1 MLGAIVG
8 DIVGSRFEFNNHR
21 SKNFDLFADT
31 CFVTDD
37 SIMSLAV
44 ARAIMEASK
53 VKTPNSRECDHDF
66 YLLLSNLTV
75 KYMRD
80 IGRKYPDCG
89 FGGLFYG
96 WVFSDNPEP
105 YNSFGNGAAMRVSPA
120 GFAASDIWEA
130 ERLAEAVTK
139 VTHNHVEG
147 IKGAKATAAA
157 IFMARSGA
165 SKSEIREH
173 ISNEY
178 YPLDF
183 RIDDIRNTY
192 RFNETCQ
199 ETVPQA
205 IECFL
210 EATSFEDA
218 VRTAISLGGDSDT
231 VAAIA
236 GAIAEACYGVP
247 DAIRETALG
256 YLNEELRAIYD
267 AWVEFAP
274 PAGGR
279 SGAALP

>member
-1 MLGAIVG
+1 AIVG

-66 YLLLSNLTV
+66 YLLLSNLAV

-120 GFAASDIWEA
+120 GFAASDIW
-130 ERLAEAVTK
+130 
-139 VTHNHVEG
+139 
-147 IKGAKATAAA
+147 
-157 IFMARSGA
+157 
-165 SKSEIREH
+165 
-173 ISNEY
+173 
-178 YPLDF
+178 
-183 RIDDIRNTY
+183 
-192 RFNETCQ
+192 
-199 ETVPQA
+199 
-205 IECFL
+205 
-210 EATSFEDA
+210 
-218 VRTAISLGGDSDT
+218 
-231 VAAIA
+231 
-236 GAIAEACYGVP
+236 
-247 DAIRETALG
+247 
-256 YLNEELRAIYD
+256 
-267 AWVEFAP
+267 
-274 PAGGR
+274 
-279 SGAALP
+279 